1 MANENASYKTK
12 KDSILCV
19 FRLANTVCF
28 SFSSIPFLGI
38 GKKKKHHEPY
48 KSNSKQRRSE
58 SFPLRRIKRKKK
70 KRMKDGDT

>member
-38 GKKKKHHEPY
+38 GKKKSTMNLTNRTANEGGVRASLCVG
-48 KSNSKQRRSE
+48 SNGRR
-58 SFPLRRIKRKKK
+58 KNV
-70 KRMKDGDT
+70 